1 MVTRAGERGS
11 GGALL
16 HNSEIL
22 PAQDE
27 KRELLVEYH
36 LWISNASA
44 ARPAFFVSSAQQPLM
59 RKVEKPFD
67 DGGDITQSPDCIILT
82 ICLLTTT
89 HQLHSFVGY
98 SKRGIPLGLKG

>member
-16 HNSEIL
+16 HNSEVL

-44 ARPAFFVSSAQQPLM
+44 ARPAVFVSSAQQPLM
-59 RKVEKPFD
+59 RKAEKPFD
-67 DGGDITQSPDCIILT
+67 SGDITQSPDCIILT